1 MSTGAVVL
9 KDVVLNS
16 AGGFDELLG
25 YRLDSSVGGSAS
37 ELSQHPQSDQVIPGS
52 R

>member
-1 MSTGAVVL
+1 MSPGAIVL
-9 KDVVLNS
+9 KNVVLNS

-25 YRLDSSVGGSAS
+25 YRLDRQ
-37 ELSQHPQSDQVIPGS
+37 LLQHQIVTTPSTGQVIPEL